1 MNHWIIPCNIK
12 QYNVIKAFNNHEMI
26 DWKQSTNINVGDFVY
41 IYIGLPY
48 SRLFYIC
55 EVIENNKPVRTIG
68 DEECILDSKNYV
80 NSRRFMTLKL
90 MNDISKKDIGLNF
103 FKLNDFGVSVQGPSK
118 FKENDLKILLDAIRN
133 DDIYFI
139 QNLPRI
145 TNPKEVERIIVN
157 EMIRE
162 QKGLENMMPFWRYL
176 LEQENYVSN
185 ATVLASIY
193 GNNVGTLN
201 LEVKRF
207 GERVVKLLKIKEQF
221 NRNEGKRYY
230 NISFQIKSIGKNYSY
245 IFRDEFVEVLRR
257 LVLVDEAVE
266 RKISVKKAAQLE
278 VVDWNEFEDRVK
290 KTNIIKTIHKKK
302 DYVSLLKNQ
311 MVNGSKGEKLVLEF
325 EQNRLRK
332 LGREDLADQVIHYA
346 DTTDSYGYDIRS
358 FDLVGDA
365 FEEIHIE
372 VKTSSIGYA
381 RLKFF
386 ISSYEL
392 EQYLDDDKYRIY
404 YIVFIGGK
412 PKVKIIKP
420 NDLDPKYFVPTQYE
434 VDLNILQ
441 KDIED

>member
-1 MNHWIIPCNIK
+1 MSHWIIPCDIK
-12 QYNVIKAFNNHEMI
+12 QYDVIKAFNNHEMI
-26 DWKQSTNINVGDFVY
+26 DWKQSTNINVGDIVY
-41 IYIGLPY
+41 IYVGLPY
-48 SRLFYIC
+48 SRIFYIC
-55 EVIENNKPVRTIG
+55 NVIENNKSVNTIN
-68 DEECILDSKNYV
+68 DEDCILDSKNYA
-80 NSRRFMTLKL
+80 NSSRFMTLKFI
-90 MNDISKKDIGLNF
+90 NDISKKDIGLNF
-103 FKLNDFGVSVQGPSK
+103 FKLNDFKVSVQGPSK
-118 FKENDLKILLDAIRN
+118 FKDDDLKVLLDAIN
-133 DDIYFI
+133 SDDIYYI

-145 TNPKEVERIIVN
+145 TNLKEVEKIIEN

-162 QKGLENMMPFWRYL
+162 QKDTESMMPFWRYL
-176 LEQENYVSN
+176 LEQENYISN

-193 GNNVGTLN
+193 GKNVGTLN
-201 LEVKRF
+201 LVIKRF
-207 GERVVKLLKIKEQF
+207 GERVVKLLNIEEQSG
-221 NRNEGKRYY
+221 RNEGKRYN

-245 IFRDEFVEVLRR
+245 ILRDEFVEVLRR
-257 LVLVDEAVE
+257 LVLVDDAVE
-266 RKISVKKAAQLE
+266 RKISIKKKEQLE
-278 VVDWNEFEDRVK
+278 IVNWNEFEVRVK
-290 KTNIIKTIHKKK
+290 KTNNIKTIHKKK

-311 MVNGSKGEKLVLEF
+311 MINGSKGEKLVLEF

-332 LGREDLADQVIHYA
+332 LGREDLADQVFHYA

-358 FDLVGDA
+358 FDLVEDA

-381 RLKFF
+381 RMNFF

-392 EQYLDDDKYRIY
+392 EQYLNDDKYRIY

-420 NDLDPKYFVPTQYE
+420 NDLELNQFKPTQYE